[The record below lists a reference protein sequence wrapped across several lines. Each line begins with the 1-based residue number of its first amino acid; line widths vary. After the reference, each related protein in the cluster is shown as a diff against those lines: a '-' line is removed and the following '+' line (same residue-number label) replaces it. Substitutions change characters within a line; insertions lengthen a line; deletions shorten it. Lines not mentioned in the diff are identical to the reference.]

1 MLAFI
6 PFRKALGPFDR
17 SFAHQSKLMGYPGP
31 MGLRSCPP
39 VENRLP
45 YAREYPCPF
54 RTRLDDDSGSQ
65 LDFDSTSMFDPDDIR
80 FDDTQCI
87 SIGRS
92 TGKPPRM
99 LRAPE
104 PAAEAHESDQEAEV
118 GIALRFGPHLYATP
132 ADILGPEDDEL
143 AEPAGR
149 LAARNSRA
157 IFTPAETHQGTEL
170 LHKALSEPTL
180 GGGGGPYEHYNDH
193 NDDDDG
199 ASEMETMNMPFWH
212 LTKPRQKR
220 HSHHAGDTIPDDMS
234 IISDVS
240 LIPTYF
246 PSDIMKQQQQRP
258 HHRAVLKRLIVAK
271 ARSARQTMRHL
282 KRTVGNVF
290 VEPPT
295 AHQPTR
301 CVRVGAA
308 AVC

>member
-1 MLAFI
+1 MAGITLSTWPPQARGQSRRRRTLRQTPRRTRAGVAKPERPPRRMGSVTRHQPAVTAIVAATMLAFI

-54 RTRLDDDSGSQ
+54 RTRLDDDSGTQ
-65 LDFDSTSMFDPDDIR
+65 FDFDSTSMFDPDDIR

-99 LRAPE
+99 PGAPE
-104 PAAEAHESDQEAEV
+104 PAAEAHESDQEAE
-118 GIALRFGPHLYATP
+118 
-132 ADILGPEDDEL
+132 
-143 AEPAGR
+143 
-149 LAARNSRA
+149 
-157 IFTPAETHQGTEL
+157 
-170 LHKALSEPTL
+170 
-180 GGGGGPYEHYNDH
+180 HYNDD
-193 NDDDDG
+193 DDDDG

-246 PSDIMKQQQQRP
+246 PSDIMKQQQQQQQRP

-308 AVC
+308 AAAAAAVC